1 MSQGFYLFTF
11 NHTVKVRAHQNC
23 WVTNIL
29 KIYFCCAPTWALDI

>member
-23 WVTNIL
+23 
-29 KIYFCCAPTWALDI
+29 